1 MSQQNVD
8 VIRGMYDAFAA
19 GDVPSVVDAMDPQI
33 EWREAEN
40 FPYAD
45 GNPYCGPSAV
55 VSGVFARLGAEWEY
69 WTLAIEELL
78 DAGDTVVA
86 FGRYRAKHKET
97 GKTIDAQFA
106 HVWRLSNG
114 KAADFQQYADTA
126 QVAAAMPGA

>member
-1 MSQQNVD
+1 MSQQNVE

-45 GNPYCGPSAV
+45 RSPYRRFWTV

-78 DAGDTVVA
+78 DAGDTVIA
-86 FGRYRAKHKET
+86 LGRYRAKHKET
-97 GKTIDAQFA
+97 GKAIDAQFV
-106 HVWRLSNG
+106 HVWRLRNG

-126 QVAAAMPGA
+126 QVSAAVRG